1 MGVKGLYTYL
11 KAYRK
16 EKTLMKE
23 PALRIGFDA
32 MSMLYNY
39 KANYEDMYPML
50 KEFKEAGHRLLF
62 VFDGKPPVEKEAEVK
77 ERRDNRES
85 ATTQASTIK
94 EYLTDTT
101 IQAKERRVLEYSLAR
116 LEFQG
121 WHMTRDIRHTFQ
133 RVLWDMDIP
142 YVKALG
148 EADEVLSDLAAAG
161 KLDVVVSTDM
171 DFLLSGVNRLWIPL
185 RNRNGF
191 EEILLKDVLE
201 GEGIPLEGLR
211 DAGIMCGIEMLRGK
225 LSISS
230 HIAFSWIRYYKTIES
245 ILSSTVNDPHLEIL
259 KDIDMLQRARAH
271 FIPNSPWDAQIR
283 PDHLERCRAFMEAL

>member
-11 KAYRK
+11 KAYRRECK
-16 EKTLMKE
+16 LLKE

-39 KANYEDMYPML
+39 KSSYEDMYPML
-50 KEFKEAGHRLLF
+50 KELKEMGHRLLF
-62 VFDGKPPVEKEAEVK
+62 VFDGKPPTEKEAEVK

-85 ATTQASTIK
+85 ANTQATTIK
-94 EYLTDTT
+94 EYLTDNT
-101 IQAKERRVLEYSLAR
+101 INPKERRVLEYSLAR

-133 RVLWDMDIP
+133 KVLWDMDIP
-142 YVKALG
+142 YVKGIG
-148 EADEVLSDLAAAG
+148 EADDVLSDLVASG

-185 RNRNGF
+185 RNRNAF
-191 EEILLKDVLE
+191 EEVILKDVLD
-201 GEGIPLEGLR
+201 GEGITLEGLR
-211 DAGIMCGIEMLRGK
+211 DAGIMCGIEMFKGK

-230 HIAFSWIRYYKTIES
+230 HIAFSWVRYYKNIEN
-245 ILSSTVNDPHLEIL
+245 ILSSTINDPHLVIL
-259 KDIDMLQRARAH
+259 KDNDLLEKARSH
-271 FIPNSPWDAQIR
+271 FKPNSQWDSQIR
-283 PDHLERCRAFMEAL
+283 PDHLERFKGFMEAL